1 LLRFAR
7 NDGIAAVVLLF
18 AMLLGIGNAQA
29 ADKIR
34 AGKSIGSLWAFLPLD
49 IGMEKGLF
57 AKYGIEVEISD
68 LGSGAKLQQALA
80 SDSIDI
86 GLSAGSDMMASVKG
100 SPVLT
105 VAAFAEEPRSVV
117 IMVRADSPIQKATDF
132 KGKLVAMPSLGSVSE
147 WLLRRMAIAEGLGKD
162 GVRPVSQGSVQAN
175 LAALRTAA
183 IDGMVGPMEVGFTL
197 EEKHEGRIAVRL
209 AKYAPHFHAHI
220 VFATKKLIAEKPD
233 ALARFLKGFFAAVK
247 VMETDKKTTSEAAIR
262 VLHSEPVIAD
272 RTYDEQVGMLIDD
285 GHFDPQAIK
294 LIKQSWVELGM
305 LDKEPSDDQ
314 FMTTQFVPVK
324 P

>member
-1 LLRFAR
+1 MIRMNRFLVALLA
-7 NDGIAAVVLLF
+7 
-18 AMLLGIGNAQA
+18 LGLAQPAQA

-117 IMVRADSPIQKATDF
+117 IMVRADSPIQKPTDF

-147 WLLRRMAIAEGLGKD
+147 WLLRRMAIVEGLGKD

-175 LAALRTAA
+175 LAALRTGA

-197 EEKHEGRIAVRL
+197 EDRHEGRIAVRL

-220 VFATKKLIAEKPD
+220 IFATKKLIAEKPHV
-233 ALARFLKGFFAAVK
+233 LERFLKGFFAAVK
-247 VMETDKKTTSEAAIR
+247 VMKTDKKTTSEAAIR
-262 VLHSEPVIAD
+262 VLHSEPSIAD

-285 GHFDPQAIK
+285 GLFDQQAIK
-294 LIKQSWVELGM
+294 LIKESWVELGM
-305 LDKEPSDDQ
+305 LDKEPSEDQ
-314 FMTTQFVPVK
+314 FMTTKFVPVK

>member
-1 LLRFAR
+1 MRKVFGLVLAIALAFA
-7 NDGIAAVVLLF
+7 NSTH
-18 AMLLGIGNAQA
+18 A
-29 ADKIR
+29 ADKVR

-57 AKYGIEVEISD
+57 AKYGVEVEISD

-117 IMVRADSPIQKATDF
+117 IMVAADSPIQKPADF

-147 WLLRRMAIAEGLGKD
+147 WLLRRMAVAEGLGRD
-162 GVRPVSQGSVQAN
+162 GVRAVSQGSVQAN
-175 LAALRTAA
+175 LAALRTGQV
-183 IDGMVGPMEVGFTL
+183 DGMVGPMEVGFNL
-197 EEKHEGRIAVRL
+197 EDRHQGRIAVRL
-209 AKYAPHFHAHI
+209 AQYAPHFHAHI
-220 VFATKKLIAEKPD
+220 LFARKEFIAD
-233 ALARFLKGFFAAVK
+233 RADVLRRFLKGFFAAVK
-247 VMETDKKTTSEAAIR
+247 VMKTDKAATAEAAIR
-262 VLHSEPVIAD
+262 VLHESPSIAE
-272 RTYDEQVGMLIDD
+272 RTYDAQVGMLIDD
-285 GHFDPQAIK
+285 GHFDPQAIA
-294 LIKQSWVELGM
+294 LLKQSWVELGM
-305 LDKEPSDDQ
+305 LDKEPSDDE
-314 FMTTQFVPVK
+314 FMTTKFVPVT

>member
-1 LLRFAR
+1 MLRTKRIAFALLAL
-7 NDGIAAVVLLF
+7 AL
-18 AMLLGIGNAQA
+18 AQPALA

-175 LAALRTAA
+175 LAALRTGA

-197 EEKHEGRIAVRL
+197 EDRHEGRIAVRL
-209 AKYAPHFHAHI
+209 ASRRSPIAP
-220 VFATKKLIAEKPD
+220 
-233 ALARFLKGFFAAVK
+233 
-247 VMETDKKTTSEAAIR
+247 
-262 VLHSEPVIAD
+262 
-272 RTYDEQVGMLIDD
+272 
-285 GHFDPQAIK
+285 
-294 LIKQSWVELGM
+294 
-305 LDKEPSDDQ
+305 
-314 FMTTQFVPVK
+314 MTNRSAC
-324 P
+324 

>member
-1 LLRFAR
+1 MNVRAVALTLALL
-7 NDGIAAVVLLF
+7 IAATSH
-18 AMLLGIGNAQA
+18 AQA
-29 ADKIR
+29 LDKVR

-49 IGMEKGLF
+49 IGVEKGIF

-117 IMVRADSPIQKATDF
+117 IMVAADSPIQKPADF
-132 KGKLVAMPSLGSVSE
+132 KDRLVAMPSLGSVSE
-147 WLLRRMAIAEGLGKD
+147 WLLRRMAVAEGIGRD
-162 GVRPVSQGSVQAN
+162 GVRMVSQGSVQAN
-175 LAALRTAA
+175 LAALKTHQ
-183 IDGMVGPMEVGFTL
+183 IDGMIGPMEIGFML
-197 EEKHEGRIAVRL
+197 EDRHEGRIAVHL
-209 AKYAPHFHAHI
+209 AQYAPHFHAHI
-220 VFATKKLIAEKPD
+220 IFARNQFIAEKPD
-233 ALARFLKGFFAAVK
+233 VLERFLKGFFAAVK
-247 VMETDKKTTSEAAIR
+247 VMKTDKQTTSDTAVR
-262 VLHSEPVIAD
+262 VLHAEPSIAD

-285 GHFDPQAIK
+285 GHFDPEAIK
-294 LIKQSWVELGM
+294 LIKESWVELGM
-305 LDKEPSDDQ
+305 LPQEPSDDQ
-314 FMTTQFVPVK
+314 FMTTKFAPVK

>member
-1 LLRFAR
+1 MRKVFGLVLA
-7 NDGIAAVVLLF
+7 IALAF
-18 AMLLGIGNAQA
+18 TNSAHA
-29 ADKIR
+29 ADKVR

-57 AKYGIEVEISD
+57 AKYGVEVEISD

-117 IMVRADSPIQKATDF
+117 IMVAADSPIQKAADF

-147 WLLRRMAIAEGLGKD
+147 WLLRRMAVAEGLGRD

-175 LAALRTAA
+175 LAALRTGQV
-183 IDGMVGPMEVGFTL
+183 DGMVGPMEIGFTL
-197 EEKHEGRIAVRL
+197 EDRHEGRIAVRL
-209 AKYAPHFHAHI
+209 AQYAPHFHAHI
-220 VFATKKLIAEKPD
+220 LFARKEFIAARAEV
-233 ALARFLKGFFAAVK
+233 LRRFLKGFFAAVK
-247 VMETDKKTTSEAAIR
+247 VMKTDKAATAEAAIR
-262 VLHSEPVIAD
+262 VLHESPSIAE
-272 RTYDEQVGMLIDD
+272 RTYDAQVGMLIDD
-285 GHFDPQAIK
+285 GHFDPQAIALLK
-294 LIKQSWVELGM
+294 RSWVELGM
-305 LDKEPSDDQ
+305 LDKEPSDDE
-314 FMTTQFVPVK
+314 FMTTKFVPVT

>member
-1 LLRFAR
+1 
-7 NDGIAAVVLLF
+7 
-18 AMLLGIGNAQA
+18 MLIGSSTANA

-49 IGMEKGLF
+49 IGMERGLF

-80 SDSIDI
+80 SDSIDV

-100 SPVLT
+100 SPVLA

-117 IMVRADSPIQKATDF
+117 IMVRADSPIEKPRDF

-147 WLLRRMAIAEGLGKD
+147 WLLRRMAIAEGLGRD
-162 GVRPVSQGSVQAN
+162 GVKPVSQGSVQAN
-175 LAALRTAA
+175 LAALRTGQV
-183 IDGMVGPMEVGFTL
+183 DGMVGPMEVGFTL

-209 AKYAPHFHAHI
+209 AQYAPHFHAHI
-220 VFATKKLIAEKPD
+220 IFATKKLIAERPEV
-233 ALARFLKGFFAAVK
+233 LERFLKGFFAAVK

-262 VLHSEPVIAD
+262 VLHSEPAIAE

-294 LIKQSWVELGM
+294 LIKESWVELGM

-314 FMTTQFVPVK
+314 FMTTKFVPVK